1 MARLQALE
9 ETWLDPEFKGF
20 PIERAPFRVGEAAS
34 QHLHLLRGDLPFPCA
49 VLRSGAL
56 DHNGRWYAAFARE
69 LGIDFAP
76 HGKTT
81 MAPQLFARQ
90 LRDGAWGITV
100 GTVQQAWV
108 AASAGVRRILLANQI
123 ATLGEA
129 RRWLG
134 MLAGDPGLRM
144 ISLLDSQPQLALLA
158 QAVSHGDCA
167 DVLQGGN
174 NRADRKVPPGNR
186 PCFEVLIELGRNGG
200 RTGCRS
206 VEAARALAHLAAATP
221 GVRVVGVEAYEGLTA
236 NGDSARDAACVA
248 AWMGDLEE
256 LIRRLERDGIW
267 SDDEEILVSAGGSS
281 VFDLVADALVRARER
296 SAWALNPV
304 PPIRQEHRSTK
315 IPGKGID
322 SGNDPGLGKAHG
334 AEQLTGQSRR
344 SWRIVLRS
352 GCYIAH
358 DDGTYLR
365 MQQAMEQR
373 GLGRTIRE
381 GLSFSCCP
389 QHWRGSRQGGLQP
402 ALEVWAAVQSRP
414 EPNLALVTMGR
425 RDAGFDAGMP
435 IPVLHA
441 RGGEVSRAPPHWE
454 VRAMNDQHAY
464 LGVDPGDT
472 LEVGDLLG
480 FGISHP
486 CTTFDKWRLIW
497 VIDDAYNVTEAI
509 RTCF

>member
-1 MARLQALE
+1 ME
-9 ETWLDPEFKGF
+9 ETWLDPGFKGF
-20 PIERAPFRVGEAAS
+20 PIERAPFRVGDAAS

-49 VLRSGAL
+49 VLRARAL

-108 AASAGVRRILLANQI
+108 AASAGVERVLLANQI

-134 MLAGDPGLRM
+134 ILAGDPGLRM

-158 QAVSHGDCA
+158 QAASHSDCA
-167 DVLQGGN
+167 GVSQGGN
-174 NRADRKVPPGNR
+174 NRASDSAAPGNK

-206 VEAARALAHLAAATP
+206 VEAAQTLAHLAAATP
-221 GVRVVGVEAYEGLTA
+221 GVRVVGVEAYEGLA
-236 NGDSARDAACVA
+236 ASGDSARDAACVA

-256 LIRRLERDGIW
+256 LIQRLERDGIW
-267 SDDEEILVSAGGSS
+267 RDEEEILVSAGGSS
-281 VFDLVADALVRARER
+281 VFDLVADALVKARER
-296 SAWALNPV
+296 SAWALDPV
-304 PPIRQEHRSTK
+304 PHIGQEHFSAK
-315 IPGKGID
+315 IPGKERNP
-322 SGNDPGLGKAHG
+322 GNKPELGKAQA
-334 AEQLTGQSRR
+334 AEQLWGQSRR

-352 GCYIAH
+352 GCYITH
-358 DDGTYLR
+358 DDGTYMR

-414 EPNLALVTMGR
+414 EPSLALVTMGR

-441 RGGEVSRAPPHWE
+441 REGKVSRAPAHWA

-464 LGVDPGDT
+464 LVVHPGDA